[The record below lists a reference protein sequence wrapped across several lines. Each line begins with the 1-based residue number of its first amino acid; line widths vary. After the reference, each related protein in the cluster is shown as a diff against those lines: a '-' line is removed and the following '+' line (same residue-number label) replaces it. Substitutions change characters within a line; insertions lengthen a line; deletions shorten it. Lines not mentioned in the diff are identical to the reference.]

1 MCTRYYVEPATFRP
15 YIDRASR
22 IPLAHQIMIALSKP
36 LTMCGEMHPTDIAAV
51 FAPDKNGGIAV
62 FPMMWG
68 FTLPD
73 TDVPIVN
80 CRLESADYKSLWKDS
95 WFRRRCVI
103 PASWYYEWEHF
114 ASPDGK
120 KRITGAKFAI
130 QPEGATVTW
139 LAGLYRFEERSGIQV
154 PVFAVLTRQPSDS
167 VKKLHDRMPL
177 ILPQESIAEWI
188 RPDGDPVKIAENA
201 LVHMMTEK
209 VAH

>member
-15 YIDRASR
+15 YIDRAAR
-22 IPLAHQIMIALSKP
+22 IPLAHQMMIALSKP
-36 LTMCGEMHPTDIAAV
+36 LTMCGEMHPTDIAVV

-68 FTLPD
+68 FTVPE
-73 TDVPIVN
+73 TGAPIVN
-80 CRLESADYKSLWKDS
+80 CRLESADYKPLWKDS

-114 ASPDGK
+114 ASPDRK
-120 KRITGAKFAI
+120 KRITGAKYAI
-130 QPEGATVTW
+130 QPEGETVTW
-139 LAGLYRFEERSGIQV
+139 LAGLYRFEEHRGLQV

-177 ILPQESIAEWI
+177 MISQKDIENWVKPDWEPYEVAEQ
-188 RPDGDPVKIAENA
+188 GLTE
-201 LVHMMTEK
+201 LCCEK
-209 VAH
+209 VQ